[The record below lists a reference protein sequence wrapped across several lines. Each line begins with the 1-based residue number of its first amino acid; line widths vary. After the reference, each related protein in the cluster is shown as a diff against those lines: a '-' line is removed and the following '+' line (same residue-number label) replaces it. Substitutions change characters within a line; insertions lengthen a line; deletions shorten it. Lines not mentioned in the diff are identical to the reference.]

1 MSNNKTHF
9 IIEEYF
15 KTEDNNLRLAELQ
28 DIFLRLIKTYEVIE
42 NTPLLH
48 GSIHTKDNLS

>member
-15 KTEDNNLRLAELQ
+15 KTEDNNLRLTALQ
-28 DIFLRLIKTYEVIE
+28 DIFVRLIKNYEVIE

-48 GSIHTKDNLS
+48 GSIHTKENPS

>member
-15 KTEDNNLRLAELQ
+15 KTEDNNLRLTRLQ
-28 DIFLRLIKTYEVIE
+28 DIFLKLIKTCELME
-42 NTPLLH
+42 NTSLLDV
-48 GSIHTKDNLS
+48 SSHTKENPS